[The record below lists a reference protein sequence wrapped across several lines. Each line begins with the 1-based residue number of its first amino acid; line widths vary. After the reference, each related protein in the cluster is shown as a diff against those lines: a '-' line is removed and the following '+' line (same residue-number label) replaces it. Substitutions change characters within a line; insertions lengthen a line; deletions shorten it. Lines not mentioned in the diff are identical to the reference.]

1 MEHPNINKFHEIC
14 MVGVFPALKTSK
26 VPNVVNVC
34 FAWVTSFKSQKKQ
47 TERNSQGF
55 HQLTVHH
62 RNQWSFNMH
71 WCIQVVY
78 IYIYISQDIARQD
91 IVRTYIL
98 TSTYMFT
105 LSLSESCSTWVY
117 QSLVATKLTT
127 PTSYIPAAN
136 IFPETTQ
143 SCSFALSF
151 PLLGVNSAIKSS
163 TLFPRIFAM
172 AWYLGVQKFG
182 LSDPHCH
189 YSLEV

>member
-1 MEHPNINKFHEIC
+1 MEHPNLHKFHEIC
-14 MVGVFPALKTSK
+14 MVGGCFLHLKLQRSQMWLT
-26 VPNVVNVC
+26 
-34 FAWVTSFKSQKKQ
+34 FASHELHHSNLKKKQ

-71 WCIQVVY
+71 WCIQVV
-78 IYIYISQDIARQD
+78 YIYISQDIARQD

-117 QSLVATKLTT
+117 QRIVTTKLTT

>member
-1 MEHPNINKFHEIC
+1 MKFVWWGCFLHLKLQRSQMWLTFASHELHHSN
-14 MVGVFPALKTSK
+14 LK
-26 VPNVVNVC
+26 
-34 FAWVTSFKSQKKQ
+34 KKQ

-71 WCIQVVY
+71 WCIQVV
-78 IYIYISQDIARQD
+78 YIYISQDIARQD

-117 QSLVATKLTT
+117 QSLVTTKLTT

>member
-34 FAWVTSFKSQKKQ
+34 FAWVTSFKSQKK
-47 TERNSQGF
+47 TNREKLTGF
-55 HQLTVHH
+55 PPANGPSPKPVKLQYALMYT
-62 RNQWSFNMH
+62 SSL
-71 WCIQVVY
+71 
-78 IYIYISQDIARQD
+78 YIYISQDIARQD